1 MLCRWG
7 GLYFRSHVPV
17 GFNVSASKLVLS
29 AMLWD
34 RSGVYSGVMV
44 FKQYILQ
51 GQSCLCCVW

>member
-1 MLCRWG
+1 MCCVDG
-7 GLYFRSHVPV
+7 GWYFRSHVPV

-44 FKQYILQ
+44 FEQYVFVDQ
-51 GQSCLCCVW
+51 CALCSA

>member
-7 GLYFRSHVPV
+7 GWYFRSHVPV

-44 FKQYILQ
+44 FEQYVFVDQ
-51 GQSCLCCVW
+51 RALCSA